1 MQVPSHSFSNIF
13 STFAVR
19 KILFLMESIK
29 DLYRIGRGPS
39 SSHTIGPM
47 RAAERFTSEYGSAP
61 AYRVTLYGS
70 LAATGKGH
78 GTDMVLLKVF
88 GERKLEIVWEPET
101 FHPVH
106 PNSIKFEALDADNR
120 VLYEK
125 MAFSTGGGAILY
137 DSETTET
144 QDIYRHT
151 SMDKILEYCNRKG
164 ITLWQYVESVEGSEI
179 WQFLQDIWNVMEE
192 SIARGLRVEGV
203 IPGGLNLQRK
213 ANSYM
218 RKAQQFRSTFR
229 RRGTLYA
236 YALAVSEENACGGI
250 IATAPTCGSCGVL
263 PAVLKY
269 SKQFNG
275 HQDGDIIKAL
285 ATAGLVG
292 NIVKK
297 NASISGAEVG
307 CQGEIGTACAMAS
320 AALTQL
326 YGDTNYQIEYSAEMG
341 LEHHLGLTCD
351 PIAGLV
357 QIPCI
362 ERNAFAAARALS
374 HNTYA
379 MLSDGRHMISFD
391 RVVQTMKQTG
401 RDIPGLYKETAIG
414 GLAFYGADL
423 FEEEEKDIDI

>member
-1 MQVPSHSFSNIF
+1 
-13 STFAVR
+13 
-19 KILFLMESIK
+19 METIRN
-29 DLYRIGRGPS
+29 LYREGRGPS

-47 RAAERFTSEYGSAP
+47 VAAQRFIAESSGASQFK
-61 AYRVTLYGS
+61 VTLYGS

-78 GTDMVLLKVF
+78 RTDEVLKKTF
-88 GERKLEIVWEPET
+88 AGRNIEIDWQPDI
-101 FHPVH
+101 FQPRH
-106 PNSIKFEALDADNR
+106 PNAMKFEALNNDNTLISA
-120 VLYEK
+120 V
-125 MAFSTGGGAILY
+125 MAYSVGGGAIAY
-137 DSETTET
+137 NGENNESPV
-144 QDIYRHT
+144 IYPHNRMT
-151 SMDKILEYCNRKG
+151 DILEYCNRKG
-164 ITLWQYVESVEGSEI
+164 ITLWQYVEEVEGEEI
-179 WQFLQDIWNVMEE
+179 WIYLQKIWNTMED
-192 SIARGLRVEGV
+192 SIERGLSVEGV

-229 RRGTLYA
+229 RRATLYA
-236 YALAVSEENACGGI
+236 YALAVSEENACGEI

-275 HQDGDIIKAL
+275 HKDTDIIKAL
-285 ATAGLVG
+285 ATAGLIG
-292 NIVKK
+292 NLVKK

-326 YGDTNYQIEYSAEMG
+326 SGGTNYQTEYSAEMG

-362 ERNAFAAARALS
+362 ERNVFAASRALS

-391 RVVQTMKQTG
+391 KVVQTMKQTG
-401 RDIPGLYKETAIG
+401 KDLPSLYKETGAG
-414 GLAFYGADL
+414 GLALFGADL
-423 FEEEEKDIDI
+423 HDDN